1 MRAVTSGRGWA
12 LLLLTA
18 AGAACSGQ
26 TDASDG
32 APPELRAALAARTIY
47 PAKREEW
54 RTDITS
60 HTDSTMRPLVFR
72 ASGTTVALL
81 QASPTR
87 ISQFELHGKG
97 MLLSTRPAR
106 VDPLLHAEVPRDIVA
121 PTDLSRATDDAHVD
135 VIDSATSTLVRESLG
150 GFVFRRDLPMLRG
163 GSGRLCTV
171 SPATLLHV
179 RQLGARRVLE
189 AFTLTAIAADDSLLG
204 RHRVM
209 TDPSARL
216 RFGGGDARRCLLLTD
231 REVYIVSAPADT
243 IGHATPRVDR
253 LSMPGA
259 GARAMIGEARA
270 TPRDGSAE
278 ERQPFVVDASIVDG
292 GFVVLVGVEN
302 DRQGRLIDYY
312 TESGRYLQS
321 AMLPFTASAMAGAGP
336 RFLAL
341 HQDPQYRWWLS
352 SWLTPMAARGA
363 TPPPAPPGVTRAPE
377 RRLFEPARGSR

>member
-1 MRAVTSGRGWA
+1 VRAVTSGGGWA
-12 LLLLTA
+12 LLLTA
-18 AGAACSGQ
+18 GVAACSGQ
-26 TDASDG
+26 TDATDG
-32 APPELRAALAARTIY
+32 APPELRAALAARTVY

-231 REVYIVSAPADT
+231 REVYIVSAPADSV
-243 IGHATPRVDR
+243 GHATPRVDQ
-253 LSMPGA
+253 LPMPGA
-259 GARAMIGEARA
+259 GGRVMIGEARA
-270 TPRDGSAE
+270 TPRGGSAE
-278 ERQPFVVDASIVDG
+278 GQQPFVVDASIVDG

-341 HQDPQYRWWLS
+341 HQDQQYRWWLS

-363 TPPPAPPGVTRAPE
+363 TPPPAPPSVTRAPE

>member
-26 TDASDG
+26 TDATDG

-150 GFVFRRDLPMLRG
+150 GFVFRRDLPILQG
-163 GSGRLCTV
+163 T
-171 SPATLLHV
+171 TL
-179 RQLGARRVLE
+179 VL
-189 AFTLTAIAADDSLLG
+189 AGFFLIGWRNTRAA
-204 RHRVM
+204 
-209 TDPSARL
+209 
-216 RFGGGDARRCLLLTD
+216 
-231 REVYIVSAPADT
+231 
-243 IGHATPRVDR
+243 
-253 LSMPGA
+253 A
-259 GARAMIGEARA
+259 G
-270 TPRDGSAE
+270 
-278 ERQPFVVDASIVDG
+278 
-292 GFVVLVGVEN
+292 
-302 DRQGRLIDYY
+302 
-312 TESGRYLQS
+312 
-321 AMLPFTASAMAGAGP
+321 
-336 RFLAL
+336 FLAL
-341 HQDPQYRWWLS
+341 ASLFFYGWWSVKALP
-352 SWLTPMAARGA
+352 LLLALA
-363 TPPPAPPGVTRAPE
+363 PAPEPLPLCPLARCPCHCAPA
-377 RRLFEPARGSR
+377 LAPASQPAVSE